1 MSAFDPKRTWASLN
15 GPQFNSYDTPVQ
27 SLGGTAMRRREFIAF
42 LSGAAIVWPVI
53 ASAQQTDRIR
63 TVGILLGSTD
73 NPEVRRLLDA
83 FMESFKA
90 LGWTEDRN
98 ARFDIR
104 WTGGNPQNNAA
115 QAQEL
120 VRQRPDVIFAA
131 PSNVVIALQKE
142 THSIPIVFANVS
154 DPIAQGVVD
163 NLARTGFSNL
173 EESLMGK
180 WLQILKD
187 AAPGLRRAVL
197 MIATINMAS
206 PIWYR
211 KFKDVAPTLA
221 IEPISAP
228 IRNRNE
234 IEGVIKSAA
243 AEPHTALIVAGD
255 TMLSDPPLRRLI
267 IDLAATYRLPALY
280 GELTFA
286 QDGGLIAYGIDRIDP
301 FKRAASYVDRI
312 LRGEKPSDLPVQQPS
327 KFQFVI
333 NLKTAKALGL
343 ELPLTLQMTADEV
356 IQ

>member
-1 MSAFDPKRTWASLN
+1 
-15 GPQFNSYDTPVQ
+15 
-27 SLGGTAMRRREFIAF
+27 MRRRHFMAL
-42 LSGAAIVWPVI
+42 LSGVSLVWPF
-53 ASAQQTDRIR
+53 AAGAQQTERIR
-63 TVGILLGSTD
+63 NVGILLGSTD

-83 FMESFKA
+83 FMESFKQ
-90 LGWTEDRN
+90 LGWVKDRN
-98 ARFDIR
+98 VQFDIR
-104 WTGGNPQNNAA
+104 WTGGSPQNNAV

-163 NLARTGFSNL
+163 NLARPTGNLTGFSNL

-180 WLQILKD
+180 WLQILKE

-197 MIATINMAS
+197 MIATINAAS

-211 KFKDVAPTLA
+211 MFKNVAPTLA

-228 IRNRNE
+228 IRKRDE

-243 AEPHTALIVAGD
+243 ADPHTALIVAGD

-286 QDGGLIAYGIDRIDP
+286 QDGGLIAYGIDRIEP
-301 FKRAASYVDRI
+301 FQRAASYVDRI

-343 ELPLTLQMTADEV
+343 DLPLMLQMTADEV

>member
-1 MSAFDPKRTWASLN
+1 
-15 GPQFNSYDTPVQ
+15 
-27 SLGGTAMRRREFIAF
+27 MRRREFVA
-42 LSGAAIVWPVI
+42 LLGGGAAIVWPVVV
-53 ASAQQTDRIR
+53 SAQQTGRIR

-73 NPEVRRLLDA
+73 NPEVHRLLDA

-98 ARFDIR
+98 VRFDIR
-104 WTGGNPQNNAA
+104 WTGGSPQNNAA

-163 NLARTGFSNL
+163 NLARPTGNLTGFSNL

-180 WLQILKD
+180 WLQILKE

-197 MIATINMAS
+197 MIATINAAS

-211 KFKDVAPTLA
+211 IFKNVAPTLA

-255 TMLSDPPLRRLI
+255 TMLSDP
-267 IDLAATYRLPALY
+267 
-280 GELTFA
+280 
-286 QDGGLIAYGIDRIDP
+286 
-301 FKRAASYVDRI
+301 
-312 LRGEKPSDLPVQQPS
+312 
-327 KFQFVI
+327 
-333 NLKTAKALGL
+333 N
-343 ELPLTLQMTADEV
+343 LPLPRMAV
-356 IQ
+356 

>member
-1 MSAFDPKRTWASLN
+1 
-15 GPQFNSYDTPVQ
+15 
-27 SLGGTAMRRREFIAF
+27 MRRRDFITF
-42 LSGAAIVWPVI
+42 LSGAALVWPVT
-53 ASAQQTDRIR
+53 AGAQQTDRVR

-83 FMESFKA
+83 FMGSFKA
-90 LGWTEDRN
+90 LGWSEDRN
-98 ARFDIR
+98 VRFDIR

-120 VRQRPDVIFAA
+120 VRHRPDVIFAA
-131 PSNVVIALQKE
+131 PSNVVIAVQKE

-163 NLARTGFSNL
+163 NLARPTGNLTGFSNL

-180 WLQILKD
+180 WLQILQE

-197 MIATINMAS
+197 MIATINAAS

-211 KFKDVAPTLA
+211 MFKNVAPTLA

-228 IRNRNE
+228 IRNHNE

-255 TMLSDPPLRRLI
+255 TMLSDPPVRRAI

-286 QDGGLIAYGIDRIDP
+286 HDGGLIAYGIDRIDP

-312 LRGEKPSDLPVQQPS
+312 LKGEKPSDLPVQQPS
-327 KFQFVI
+327 KFEFVI

-343 ELPLTLQMTADEV
+343 DVPLTLQMTADEV

>member
-1 MSAFDPKRTWASLN
+1 MAL
-15 GPQFNSYDTPVQ
+15 
-27 SLGGTAMRRREFIAF
+27 
-42 LSGAAIVWPVI
+42 LSGVSLLCPFAAG
-53 ASAQQTDRIR
+53 AQQTERIR
-63 TVGILLGSTD
+63 NVGILLGSTD

-83 FMESFKA
+83 FMESFKQ
-90 LGWTEDRN
+90 LGWVKDRN
-98 ARFDIR
+98 VQFDIR
-104 WTGGNPQNNAA
+104 WTGGSPQNNAV

-163 NLARTGFSNL
+163 NLARPTGNLTGFGNL

-180 WLQILKD
+180 WLQILKE

-197 MIATINMAS
+197 MIATINAAS

-211 KFKDVAPTLA
+211 MFKNVAPTLA

-228 IRNRNE
+228 IRKRDE

-243 AEPHTALIVAGD
+243 ADPHTALIVAGD
-255 TMLSDPPLRRLI
+255 TMLSDPSLRRLI

-286 QDGGLIAYGIDRIDP
+286 QDGGLIAYGIDRIEP
-301 FKRAASYVDRI
+301 FQRAASYVDRI

-343 ELPLTLQMTADEV
+343 DLPLTLQMTADEV